1 MWWFLLAAAI
11 ILLLILL
18 MPVGLT
24 VGYNTSGFIL
34 FVKVGFLRFSLLKD
48 RKKKKKGTDKKETDA
63 DSHKVKKASESGGKI
78 SDFLPIARSVIDL
91 LGELRKR
98 IVVKDL
104 QLKLTLAGSD
114 PCDLSVNYGRT
125 WAALGALQ
133 PQLNRFLRILKQKIE
148 VQCDYL
154 AEHTTVFCHIDI
166 SISVI
171 RLLRLIA
178 THGTK
183 VLDEYNNLKNKRK
196 GGTVYE
202 SETSS
207 DA

>member
-1 MWWFLLAAAI
+1 MWWIFLAMVFL
-11 ILLLILL
+11 LLLICL
-18 MPVGLT
+18 MPVGLI
-24 VGYNTSGFIL
+24 VKYDTSGFKL
-34 FVKVGFLRFSLLKD
+34 LVKVAFLRFSLLKD
-48 RKKKKKGTDKKETDA
+48 RKKKRNNQEESETVSQKENKSNEKG
-63 DSHKVKKASESGGKI
+63 GNL

-91 LGELRKR
+91 LSELRRR
-98 IVVKDL
+98 IVVRNF

-133 PQLNRFLRILKQKIE
+133 PQLNRFLRIRKQKVD

-154 AEHTTVFCHIDI
+154 AEHTTVFCYVDI

-171 RLLRLIA
+171 RLLLLIA